1 MASRTKHTYS
11 VTVKTVGGST
21 FTAADGEGSKAGYVA
36 YQSFLHGEVIEIPGE
51 GTTTYVPY
59 HAIDNIV
66 VTETQASEEYT
77 DSTCVTE

>member
-1 MASRTKHTYS
+1 MASRGNTTYS
-11 VTVKTVGGST
+11 VTIKTLGGST

-36 YQSFLHGEVIEIPGE
+36 RQSFLHGEIIEIPGE

-66 VTETQASEEYT
+66 ITETKGTEEYT
-77 DSTCVTE
+77 DDTCKTE